1 MARAVWSG
9 SISFGLVNVPVQ
21 MFAATR
27 PKDISFSLLRKSD
40 HSHIQYKKVSAAD
53 GKEVPAH
60 EIVKGYEIEPDKF
73 VTLSE
78 EELASLQPERSKMIA
93 IEKFVDTKALECL
106 YFDKTYFLGPEKNAE
121 KAYALLNE
129 AMKETKKAAIAKI
142 VLNQKEHIVALRPQN
157 NTISLYTLYYA
168 DEVSSPDEVENLPD
182 KKAMPGKKEMAI
194 ATQLIN
200 AISGPFELSDY
211 RDERREKIVELA
223 EKKAAGKAIETTAPV
238 KKAAKN
244 VVDLMGALKASL
256 AASQKSPRSKAKPTP
271 KKRAERKSA

>member
-40 HSHIQYKKVSAAD
+40 HAHIQYKKVSATD
-53 GKEVPAH
+53 GKEVPAQ

-78 EELASLQPERSKMIA
+78 EELASLQPERSRNIA
-93 IEKFVDTKALECL
+93 IEKFVDMKALECL
-106 YFDKTYFLGPEKNAE
+106 YFDRTYFLGPEKNAE

-129 AMKETKKAAIAKI
+129 AMKETKKVAIAKI
-142 VLNQKEHIVALRPQN
+142 VMNHKEHMVALRPQN
-157 NTISLYTLYYA
+157 NTIALYTLYYA

-182 KKAMPGKKEMAI
+182 KKALPNKKEMAI
-194 ATQLIN
+194 AAQLID
-200 AISGPFELSDY
+200 AISGPFDLAEY

-223 EKKAAGKAIETTAPV
+223 EKKAAGKTIETSPPV
-238 KKAAKN
+238 MKAAKN

-256 AASQKSPRSKAKPTP
+256 EASHKTP
-271 KKRAERKSA
+271 KPKPKPAKKRTERKSA